1 MAKEPTR
8 CYIKDSSV
16 FRRLMWF
23 QNNKPNEMLMGF
35 YSLEKAT
42 PTLVLVYPERIATEA
57 EMSSLDF
64 HYGDFQTVG
73 EKVDHITCHID
84 GTFHIKTI
92 DGKEVY
98 RDEVKRQEPLSANT
112 KTFLDF
118 IVFTDLTEK
127 YSDTTTTPKFPH
139 VWIEQKTGRFYKI
152 EGKFSG
158 SKYPVEREMAGRAL
172 RVMNPAPTLM
182 LTGPTLKGIL
192 WPRVI
197 TSIPSTRPK
206 GTIVIFDFPKGDG
219 THLIKGFVFS

>member
-1 MAKEPTR
+1 
-8 CYIKDSSV
+8 
-16 FRRLMWF
+16 MWF

-35 YSLEKAT
+35 YSVEKAK
-42 PTLVLVYPERIATEA
+42 PTLDLIYPERIATEA

-64 HYGDFQTVG
+64 HYEKFQTVC
-73 EKVDHITCHID
+73 EEVDHITCHID

-92 DGKEVY
+92 NGKEVY
-98 RDEVKRQEPLSANT
+98 RDEVKRQEPLNANT

-118 IVFTDLTEK
+118 IIITDLTER
-127 YSDTTTTPKFPH
+127 YLNTTKKPKFPH
-139 VWIEQKTGRFYKI
+139 IWIEQKMGHFYII

-158 SKYPVEREMAGRAL
+158 SKYPVESEMAARAL
-172 RVMNPAPTLM
+172 GLMNPAPTLM

-192 WPRVI
+192 WPRIINHV
-197 TSIPSTRPK
+197 PSTRPN